1 MKFFKQLIV
10 TAALAMSAFAAHAD
24 TFINKDIGAPGDFNN
39 TWTFLGSN
47 DTAHIAGQQFNDFF
61 IFNVPDTQYISV
73 TLTSLLRGKSDTV
86 SFLDDGGFIIYT
98 YGDTD
103 VVAVVNATESNT
115 VTGGAWL
122 LGSGTYGLYVAGTY
136 LLNGG
141 NYGGQILGTPVTA
154 VPEPSS
160 ILMLLAGMALLTGV
174 AQRRRRS

>member
-10 TAALAMSAFAAHAD
+10 TVALAMSAFAAHAD
-24 TFINKDIGAPGDFNN
+24 TFVGKDIGVPGDFNN

-47 DTAHIAGQQFNDFF
+47 DTAHAAGDQFNDFF

-73 TLTSLLRGKSDTV
+73 TLTSLLRGKSDGV
-86 SFLDDGGFIIYT
+86 SFLDGGFLIYT
-98 YGDTD
+98 YSDGD
-103 VVAVVNATESNT
+103 VVAAVDASLSNT

-122 LGSGTYGLYVAGTY
+122 LGSGTYGLYVAGSY

-160 ILMLLAGMALLTGV
+160 ILMLLAGMALVAGV

>member
-10 TAALAMSAFAAHAD
+10 TVALAMSAFAAHAD
-24 TFINKDIGAPGDFNN
+24 TFVNKDIGAPGDFNN
-39 TWTFLGSN
+39 TWTFLGVN

-73 TLTSLLRGKSDTV
+73 TLTSLLRGTSDSV
-86 SFLDDGGFIIYT
+86 SFLGGGFLIYT
-98 YGDTD
+98 YSDGD
-103 VVAVVNATESNT
+103 VMAAVDATQSHT

-122 LGSGTYGLYVAGTY
+122 LGSGTYGLYVAGSY
-136 LLNGG
+136 ALNGG
-141 NYGGQILGTPVTA
+141 NYGGQILGTPVMA

-160 ILMLLAGMALLTGV
+160 ILMLLAGMALVAGV

>member
-10 TAALAMSAFAAHAD
+10 TVALAVSAFAAHAD
-24 TFINKDIGAPGDFNN
+24 TFVNKDIGAPGNFNN
-39 TWTFLGSN
+39 TWTFLGVN
-47 DTAHIAGQQFNDFF
+47 DTAHVAGQQFNDFF

-73 TLTSLLRGKSDTV
+73 TLTSLLQGTSNSA
-86 SFLDDGGFIIYT
+86 SFLNGGFLLYT
-98 YGDTD
+98 YSDGD
-103 VVAVVNATESNT
+103 VVAAVDATKSNT

-122 LGSGTYGLYVAGTY
+122 LGSGTYGLYVAGSY

-141 NYGGQILGTPVTA
+141 NYGGQILGTPLTA

-160 ILMLLAGMALLTGV
+160 ILMLLAGMALVAGV